1 MEGREEADF
10 EGSDESGGSAEEGG
24 GGGAGNGE

>member
-10 EGSDESGGSAEEGG
+10 KGSDESGGFAEEGG
-24 GGGAGNGE
+24 GEGADNGE